1 MYGRTV
7 PVLLKYPN
15 TNKSIKGLALLDD
28 QSDVTLVDPAVV
40 SALAI
45 QPSHLNKANFTIRTV
60 QGISQDEVFILEGLQ
75 VSSINSTFEV
85 ELPFA
90 YIHKPLE
97 DSSKQIPEPEVISSI
112 PGVAHLAQHFHKK
125 EDLPTLILIGR
136 DCPLAHL
143 QEQMTPSNDQLTVA
157 SKTPFGWV
165 LIGSP
170 HSHRHFKRLA
180 SSLQT
185 EAATDS
191 DSSQT
196 SKEDERLAYSRDE
209 VSFLQLAVKNFRIR
223 PDQLIEFPLPF
234 KSDKPT
240 FSFNRGIALSRTKN
254 ALNSLRKKNP
264 EMFQSSI
271 DKFAKNINVATPRFL
286 QVPKDKRQFGEGHAY
301 YIPLIASG
309 IRSDPGNIP
318 HVSRHR

>member
-45 QPSHLNKANFTIRTV
+45 QPSQLNKANFTIRTV
-60 QGISQDEVFILEGLQ
+60 QGISQDEVLILEGLQ
-75 VSSINSTFEV
+75 VSSIDSTYKV

-112 PGVAHLAQHFHKK
+112 PGVAHLAQYFHKK

-143 QEQMTPSNDQLTVA
+143 QEQMKPSNDQLTVA

-191 DSSQT
+191 D
-196 SKEDERLAYSRDE
+196 
-209 VSFLQLAVKNFRIR
+209 
-223 PDQLIEFPLPF
+223 
-234 KSDKPT
+234 
-240 FSFNRGIALSRTKN
+240 
-254 ALNSLRKKNP
+254 
-264 EMFQSSI
+264 
-271 DKFAKNINVATPRFL
+271 
-286 QVPKDKRQFGEGHAY
+286 
-301 YIPLIASG
+301 
-309 IRSDPGNIP
+309 
-318 HVSRHR
+318 